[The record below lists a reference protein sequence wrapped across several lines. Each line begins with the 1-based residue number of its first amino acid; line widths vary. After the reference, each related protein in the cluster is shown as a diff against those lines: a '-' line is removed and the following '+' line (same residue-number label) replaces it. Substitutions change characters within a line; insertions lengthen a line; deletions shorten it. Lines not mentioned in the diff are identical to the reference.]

1 MIDKGEANVPYLR
14 TKGGL
19 VCIARDCLPRTSP
32 GRENLTFNSIIL
44 SRSLIV
50 SLRFGDTVTAKVP
63 TLSDVFKGNRVAI
76 LLR

>member
-19 VCIARDCLPRTSP
+19 ECIARDCLPRTSP

-44 SRSLIV
+44 SQSLII
-50 SLRFGDTVTAKVP
+50 SLRIGDTLTAKVP
-63 TLSDVFKGNRVAI
+63 TLRDVFKGNRVAFF
-76 LLR
+76 LR